1 MVSLRYLPS
10 FGLRR
15 ANTRDRVAIN
25 ATPTRK
31 TYEDEMKKGETR
43 ALERPRAKRRSG
55 RYALEAAPTGT
66 SWPERLHAVL
76 RESGIRQ
83 VAYVPDSGHARL
95 IELAHADPQLRAVP
109 LTTEEEGVALAVGAW
124 LGGERS
130 VLLTQSSG
138 VGNCINMLGMVQE
151 CRVPLLMLVTMRG
164 EWGEFNPWQL
174 PMAQATETVLVA
186 MGAIV
191 HRANAADDIVQTVSA
206 AARLAFNTSRTV
218 AVLISQRVIGAKE
231 FKK

>member
-1 MVSLRYLPS
+1 MKKVVTDIADRS
-10 FGLRR
+10 R
-15 ANTRDRVAIN
+15 AR
-25 ATPTRK
+25 RK
-31 TYEDEMKKGETR
+31 TSPSVIDT
-43 ALERPRAKRRSG
+43 AP
-55 RYALEAAPTGT
+55 AAA
-66 SWPERLHAVL
+66 SWPDRLHAVL
-76 RESGIRQ
+76 RDMAIHQ

-95 IELAHADPQLRAVP
+95 IELVRSDRGMRAIP

-124 LGGERS
+124 LGGDRS

-138 VGNCINMLGMVQE
+138 VGNCINMLSMVQE

-174 PMAQATETVLVA
+174 PMAQATKPVLTA
-186 MGAIV
+186 MGVVV
-191 HRANAADDIVQTVSA
+191 HRADDADQIVQTVSA
-206 AARLAFNTSRTV
+206 AGRLAFNTSRAV

>member
-1 MVSLRYLPS
+1 
-10 FGLRR
+10 
-15 ANTRDRVAIN
+15 
-25 ATPTRK
+25 
-31 TYEDEMKKGETR
+31 MKKGEMR
-43 ALERPRAKRRSG
+43 ALERPRAKRRS
-55 RYALEAAPTGT
+55 ALEAAPKGA

-76 RESGIRQ
+76 RESGVRQ

-95 IELAHADPQLRAVP
+95 IQLAHADPQLKAVP

-124 LGGERS
+124 LGGDRS

-191 HRANAADDIVQTVSA
+191 HRADAVDDIVQTVSA

-218 AVLISQRVIGAKE
+218 AVLISQRVIGAKA
-231 FKK
+231 FK